1 MPDRPALVLLF
12 GTAVVLLL
20 AAPSPALA
28 QGPVVD
34 RVPTAIPVSGISI
47 TGCCVFMPPTVS
59 RGLISKRR
67 ALSLARAYAR
77 PSVWHRPAFL
87 LARVPGAISVAPDAH
102 HSSFG
107 TLRNAPAWV
116 VTFTSD
122 KPQRVGVSAPEP
134 LVTHFSVALD
144 ARNGRFMRGFYTA

>member
-1 MPDRPALVLLF
+1 MPDRPALGLVF
-12 GTAVVLLL
+12 GVAVFLLL
-20 AAPSPALA
+20 GAPASAGA
-28 QGPVVD
+28 RGPVVD
-34 RVPTAIPVSGISI
+34 RVPATILASGIRI

-59 RGLISKRR
+59 RGLISKHR

-77 PSVWHRPAFL
+77 ATVWHRPAFL

-102 HSSFG
+102 HFSFD

-122 KPQRVGVSAPEP
+122 QPQRVGVSSPEP

-144 ARNGRFMRGFYTA
+144 ARNGRFIRGFYTS